1 MDLRH
6 DLSFFKLIADTG
18 DWLIGGAAVIGTV
31 MLISASSKK
40 KRKPRSKKSESKS
53 AKYRRAAMRV

>member
-1 MDLRH
+1 
-6 DLSFFKLIADTG
+6 LIADTG

-40 KRKPRSKKSESKS
+40 KRKPRSKKFESKS